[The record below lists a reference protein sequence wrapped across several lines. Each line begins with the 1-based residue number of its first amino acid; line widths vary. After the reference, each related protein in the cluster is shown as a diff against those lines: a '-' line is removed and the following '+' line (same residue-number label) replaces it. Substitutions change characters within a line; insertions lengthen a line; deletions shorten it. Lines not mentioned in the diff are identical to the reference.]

1 MFNYNPL
8 ECLPSSAELPD
19 SDDTPVDN
27 ELQIL
32 IPNLLLAILATIWQ
46 TRDDWFFGINMG
58 IYYIPSKP
66 AIVPDS
72 FLSLGVERFVGE
84 NGRSSYVLWEEDN
97 IPPILTLEIV
107 SQAYN
112 YEYEQ
117 KKIDYAQLGILYY
130 VIYAPTR
137 LRRKRQRLEIYR
149 LVDGQYILQP
159 DEKVWMPEI
168 GLGIGRERG
177 TYQGI
182 TREWLYWYDQ
192 NGKRY
197 STPEELAVEQQQQL
211 QQTQQQFQ
219 ELVVKLQQKGIDPN
233 TF

>member
-8 ECLPSSAELPD
+8 DCLPSSAELPD

-32 IPNLLLAILATIWQ
+32 IPNLLLAILSLIWQ
-46 TRDDWFFGINMG
+46 NRDDWFFGINMG
-58 IYYIPSKP
+58 IYSAPHQGP
-66 AIVPDS
+66 IVPDG

-84 NGRSSYVLWEEDN
+84 NGRSSYVLWEEDG
-97 IPPILTLEIV
+97 ISPILALEVV
-107 SQAYN
+107 SQTYN
-112 YEYEQ
+112 GEYEQ
-117 KKIDYAQLGILYY
+117 KKIDYAELGILYY

-137 LRRKRQRLEIYR
+137 LRRKRQRLEVYR
-149 LVDGQYILQP
+149 LVEGKYVLESGDVI
-159 DEKVWMPEI
+159 WMPEI

-177 TYQGI
+177 TYQGL

-192 NGKRY
+192 NGKKY
-197 STPEELAVEQQQQL
+197 LTPEEQL
-211 QQTQQQFQ
+211 QT
-219 ELVVKLQQKGIDPN
+219 LLAKLQQQKIDPN